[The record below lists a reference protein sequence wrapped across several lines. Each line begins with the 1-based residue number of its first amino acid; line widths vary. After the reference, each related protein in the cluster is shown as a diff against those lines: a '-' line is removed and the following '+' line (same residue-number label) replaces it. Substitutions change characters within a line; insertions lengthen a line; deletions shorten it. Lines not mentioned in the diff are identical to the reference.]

1 MSYAI
6 YKTEA
11 IILRTIP
18 SGEANKDVVFLTRD
32 LGKITARA
40 QSARKIESKMRM
52 HLVRYALVMIDVVR
66 GKSIWR
72 LTGITDAGHHTLCK
86 NTGFVSAFARAGF
99 LAEHLI
105 RGEDAHAELFD
116 FFKGI
121 LVWGDE
127 QSAGGLFVS
136 TASND
141 QVCPPADL
149 ATALELFLV
158 IHVLTKLGYWSGEL
172 FPEIPTREIL
182 EKISQQKKQLIASI
196 NESIEATQIS

>member
-40 QSARKIESKMRM
+40 QSARKMESKMRM
-52 HLVRYALVMIDVVR
+52 HLARYASVMIDVVR

-72 LTGITDAGHHTLCK
+72 LTGITDSGKRNNLLDM
-86 NTGFVSAFARAGF
+86 GFVSAFARAAF

-105 RGEDAHAELFD
+105 RGEDAHGELFD

-121 LVWGDE
+121 LTMGGEW
-127 QSAGGLFVS
+127 SAGGLSIS

-141 QVCPPADL
+141 QSCPPADL
-149 ATALELFLV
+149 TTALELFLV

-182 EKISQQKKQLIASI
+182 EKISQQKKQIVSSI